1 MNDAALRLRKLKHP
15 DPTSSDIANIAVSVD
30 GTWQRRGYTSK
41 IGIVFVIAVETGEV
55 VDYEIKCLYCQ
66 QCATQKC
73 KLPSA
78 SFNAWH
84 EKHEP
89 YCKINHK
96 GSSSAIETVA
106 AVEMFLRSVSKRSLR
121 YTTYV
126 GDGDSSSFASVREEC
141 LNRFFQLCICQRRM
155 PKQIW
160 TLLHSYKRRI
170 SRTCSEKDWECF
182 ERTKEK
188 VRKDKVR

>member
-1 MNDAALRLRKLKHP
+1 MNDAALRSRKLKHP
-15 DPTSSDIANIAVSVD
+15 DSTGSHIVNIAVSVD
-30 GTWQRRGYTSK
+30 GTWQRRGYSSK

-73 KLPSA
+73 KLSLEA
-78 SFNAWH
+78 FNAWY

-89 YCKINHK
+89 YCKINHE

-106 AVEMFLRSVSKRSLR
+106 AVEMFLRSISKRSLR

-126 GDGDSSSFASVREEC
+126 GDGDSSSFANVREEC
-141 LNRFFQLCICQRRM
+141 LNKLC
-155 PKQIW
+155 
-160 TLLHSYKRRI
+160 LLHS
-170 SRTCSEKDWECF
+170 
-182 ERTKEK
+182 
-188 VRKDKVR
+188 